1 MNLRIAL
8 PHKVQSKF
16 MKLLRPLLVCVIACT
31 TVLACANPKILEKF
45 KETYG
50 KPKADCTVC
59 HTQPPKRNEYGKAVE
74 AALAQSGANEI
85 TAQDFQ
91 SIEKSD
97 ADGDSIS
104 NGDEIRAD
112 TMPGDAKSKPVQKAS
127 ETPKKDEGSELIPKH
142 SLHPAIIH
150 FPIALLAVAGLLQIL
165 SVRNS
170 DEIYHKAS
178 VINLAVALICSIGAI
193 VTGVAAWLRL
203 GYVVEGNLLIHLILA
218 STSILIGLAAYI
230 HREKPTYLWLI
241 AASGILVLIAGH
253 FGGTMVY
260 G

>member
-1 MNLRIAL
+1 MLC
-8 PHKVQSKF
+8 V
-16 MKLLRPLLVCVIACT
+16 LVCT
-31 TVLACANPKILEKF
+31 SVLASANPKILEKF

-74 AALAQSGANEI
+74 GALDQSGANEI
-85 TAQDFQ
+85 TAQVFQ

-97 ADGDSIS
+97 ADGDGIS
-104 NGDEIRAD
+104 NGDEIKVD
-112 TMPGDAKSKPVQKAS
+112 TMPGDAKSKPVQKAT
-127 ETPKKDEGSELIPKH
+127 ETPKKDEGSDLIPKH

-150 FPIALLAVAGLLQIL
+150 FPIALLAVAALLQVF
-165 SVRNS
+165 SVRKS

-178 VINLAVALICSIGAI
+178 VINLAIALICSIGAI
-193 VTGVAAWLRL
+193 ISGIAAWLRL
-203 GYVVEGNLLIHLILA
+203 GYVLEGNLLIHLILA
-218 STSILIGLAAYI
+218 SLSILSGLAAYFQ
-230 HREKPTYLWLI
+230 REKPAYLLLI